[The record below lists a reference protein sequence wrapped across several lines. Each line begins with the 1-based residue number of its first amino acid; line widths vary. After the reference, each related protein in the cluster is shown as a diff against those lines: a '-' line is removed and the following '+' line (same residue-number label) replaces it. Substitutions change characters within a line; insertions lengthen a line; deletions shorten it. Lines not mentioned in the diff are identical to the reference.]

1 MEHFARL
8 REYRYDFL
16 HFRRGFFRECH
27 TKPDREACHLRFEL
41 RLIPETLGFAFAHL
55 HGAIV
60 KRNIDSE
67 TCTFVGLT
75 FCAHPSAM
83 AIGNLFYD

>member
-8 REYRYDFL
+8 RE
-16 HFRRGFFRECH
+16 
-27 TKPDREACHLRFEL
+27 CHLRFEL

-60 KRNIDSE
+60 ERDIDGE
-67 TCTFVGLT
+67 ARTFVGLT

-83 AIGNLFYD
+83 TIGNLFYD